1 MLLNKKLKILVTN
14 QKGGVGKS
22 SLSANLAAY
31 FAIEKEQQ
39 TVLVDFDRQATSSQW
54 VVHAKPHPKLRA
66 ESVSQVIHGGNR
78 LSLFGARSTIR
89 DAASKADVVITD
101 ITWSPV
107 IGPDI
112 LDVFDLVLV
121 PTSLSELELLSTI
134 GLLRDLRM
142 GLTKAG
148 APKLVLCPNKVHP
161 FQRKFNAMAA
171 QRFPVPFLL
180 APPITQ
186 SKEFEVHYQKDF
198 IIRAGEAE
206 VQAKF
211 RQFGQAIEQAAAFVP
226 TALSA
231 NAKPAGAPATEA
243 MRVLH
248 ERTQN
253 APANS
258 PVVQPAVE
266 EIPSIIRAKPATF

>member
-1 MLLNKKLKILVTN
+1 
-14 QKGGVGKS
+14 
-22 SLSANLAAY
+22 
-31 FAIEKEQQ
+31 
-39 TVLVDFDRQATSSQW
+39 
-54 VVHAKPHPKLRA
+54 
-66 ESVSQVIHGGNR
+66 
-78 LSLFGARSTIR
+78 
-89 DAASKADVVITD
+89 
-101 ITWSPV
+101 V

-198 IIRAGEAE
+198 IIRAGEPE
-206 VQAKF
+206 VQGKF
-211 RQFGQAIEQAAAFVP
+211 RQFCQAIEQAAAFVP
-226 TALSA
+226 NALSA
-231 NAKPAGAPATEA
+231 NTRPASAPATEA

-266 EIPSIIRAKPATF
+266 QIPSIIRAKPAGF

>member
-1 MLLNKKLKILVTN
+1 MLLSKKLKILVTN

-31 FAIEKEQQ
+31 FAIEKDQQ

-78 LSLFGARSTIR
+78 LSLFTARSTIR
-89 DAASKADVVITD
+89 DAASKADVLITD

-198 IIRAGEAE
+198 IIRAAE
-206 VQAKF
+206 PDVQGKF
-211 RQFGQAIEQAAAFVP
+211 RQFCQAIEQAAAFVP
-226 TALSA
+226 SSLSA
-231 NAKPAGAPATEA
+231 TTKPAAPATEA

-258 PVVQPAVE
+258 PVVQPAAE
-266 EIPSIIRAKPATF
+266 EIPSIIRAKPANF

>member
-1 MLLNKKLKILVTN
+1 MVLSKKLKILVTN

-31 FAIEKEQQ
+31 FAIERDLQ
-39 TVLVDFDRQATSSQW
+39 TTLVDFDRQATSSQW
-54 VVHAKPHPKLRA
+54 IVHAKPHPKLRA
-66 ESVSQVIHGGNR
+66 DSVSQVIHGGNR
-78 LSLFGARSTIR
+78 LSLFNARSTIR
-89 DAASKADVVITD
+89 DAAASAQVLITD

-112 LDVFDLVLV
+112 LDIFDLLLI

-134 GLLRDLRM
+134 GLLRDLKM
-142 GLTKAG
+142 ALTRSG

-186 SKEFEVHYQKDF
+186 SKEFELHYQKDF
-198 IIRAGEAE
+198 IVRAAE
-206 VQAKF
+206 PDVRRRFK
-211 RQFGQAIEQAAAFVP
+211 QFGQAIEQAAAFVP
-226 TALSA
+226 HVLSA
-231 NAKPAGAPATEA
+231 NAKPLSAPATDS
-243 MRVLH
+243 MRLLH
-248 ERTQN
+248 ERAQN
-253 APANS
+253 TPANS
-258 PVVQPAVE
+258 PVVQPVAE
-266 EIPSIIRAKPATF
+266 EIPPIIRTKPAI

>member
-1 MLLNKKLKILVTN
+1 MNTTKKLKILVTN

-22 SLSANLAAY
+22 SLSTNLAAY
-31 FAIEKEQQ
+31 FAIEKDLQ

-78 LSLFGARSTIR
+78 LSLFSARSTIR
-89 DAASKADVVITD
+89 DAAAKSDVVITD

-112 LDVFDLVLV
+112 LDVFDLVLI

-142 GLTKAG
+142 ALTKSG
-148 APKLVLCPNKVHP
+148 APKVVLCPNKVHP
-161 FQRKFNAMAA
+161 FQRKFNGMAA

-186 SKEFEVHYQKDF
+186 SKAFEVLHQKDF
-198 IIRAGEAE
+198 VIRAGDDD
-206 VQAKF
+206 VQARF

-226 TALSA
+226 SSLSA
-231 NAKPAGAPATEA
+231 PQRQAAAAPTEA

-258 PVVQPAVE
+258 PVVQPAIE
-266 EIPSIIRAKPATF
+266 EIPSIIRAKPATI

>member
-31 FAIEKEQQ
+31 FAIEKDQQ

-78 LSLFGARSTIR
+78 LSLFNARSTIR
-89 DAASKADVVITD
+89 DAASKADVLITD

-198 IIRAGEAE
+198 IIRAAE
-206 VQAKF
+206 PDVQGKF
-211 RQFGQAIEQAAAFVP
+211 RQFCQAIEQAAAFVP
-226 TALSA
+226 NSLSA
-231 NAKPAGAPATEA
+231 TTKPAAPATEA

-266 EIPSIIRAKPATF
+266 QIPSIIRAKPANF